1 MTLIISRH
9 SAIRAAALL
18 SLAWRDAATAS
29 ASNETPHA
37 CAIYERAVSRLT
49 GLSIHPVSSVDDSPL
64 SGGLSSG
71 EGLVIK
77 QTIMGLGGRDEAPTM
92 V

>member
-18 SLAWRDAATAS
+18 SLAWRDSATAN
-29 ASNETPHA
+29 ACNETPHA
-37 CAIYERAVSRLT
+37 CGIYEWAVSRLT
-49 GLSIHPVSSVDDSPL
+49 GLSMHPASSIDDSPL
-64 SGGLSSG
+64 SSGLSSG

-77 QTIMGLGGRDEAPTM
+77 QTIMGLGERNEAPTTA
-92 V
+92 